1 MKKMMAMLL
10 ASVMAAG
17 TFATTAFAYTGDDV
31 QKNTSVSTA
40 AQEADAAGSANA
52 GKTDNTD
59 SIEIDPDMQVL
70 PDGYEVSTD
79 ADGNLI
85 VTVGGKEYNIGS
97 EKSRKQMGTVVP
109 GITSLHFR
117 SGPGM
122 DQEIIGYLHSGDTVE
137 IVEKCGDWYKVNF
150 NGKTGYAHG
159 KYLNVT
165 DSAKDSS
172 MFSEDALK
180 LFLDLMQSG
189 MSSED
194 ETESSTALTPEGN
207 MTLVDDIGE
216 EEDKSSQ
223 QFITLVTKA
232 GNTFYLIIDRDKD
245 GNQNVHFLNMVDE
258 ADLLA
263 LMDEEEAAKYQEKKP
278 EVTEPAETE
287 KPKET
292 EPAPEEQKTE
302 SEQKKASPLPM
313 IMLLLFVIGAAG
325 VGGYLKVTRKNM
337 AENVRQAFDYFAG
350 RKTQTA
356 TLMLQSFGVL
366 DGDKIRPEG
375 SKYAAYYIDQLK
387 QLPPQGVINYSDIF
401 DVKYDDQYE
410 DKHFKINYLF
420 TPIIFLSMVY
430 AGYATM
436 TLRNGTVLS
445 ASNLDTVPRIGVL
458 DLYEFKYLAR
468 PAQMAMAELK
478 KLFDVLE
485 INPALLDNPNDRDEG
500 VKQLLKKAQE
510 TSNSA
515 VLANQK
521 LNNGFELWN
530 EPLVDAQ
537 HLIAMKKACAAVK
550 DEFSNYSARFNT
562 PAKLNNFTLTFEEI
576 DKLAEQIALIKAIAE
591 YVTFKTDCANNV
603 SYLSNIEFID
613 LGANF
618 KQKLE
623 AAKDEFR
630 SARDSI
636 LTGTSGDAA
645 AQKVNAALEKVK
657 EEYIGIYF
665 EEHRDSDCIQPAFS
679 DPRRGFRHSR

>member
-17 TFATTAFAYTGDDV
+17 TFTTTAFAYTGDDV

-40 AQEADAAGSANA
+40 AQEADAAESANA

-59 SIEIDPDMQVL
+59 RIEIDPDMQVL
-70 PDGYEVSTD
+70 PDGYEVATD

-97 EKSRKQMGTVVP
+97 EKSRKQIGTVVP

-189 MSSED
+189 MSYED
-194 ETESSTALTPEGN
+194 ETKSSAALTPEGN

-263 LMDEEEAAKYQEKKP
+263 LMDEEEAAKYREKEP

-287 KPKET
+287 KPQET

-302 SEQKKASPLPM
+302 SEQKKSSPLPM

-325 VGGYLKVTRKNM
+325 VGGYLYIKMKGVKPASKKNQPDPD
-337 AENVRQAFDYFAG
+337 ADYHDEDED
-350 RKTQTA
+350 
-356 TLMLQSFGVL
+356 TL
-366 DGDKIRPEG
+366 
-375 SKYAAYYIDQLK
+375 
-387 QLPPQGVINYSDIF
+387 QLP
-401 DVKYDDQYE
+401 
-410 DKHFKINYLF
+410 
-420 TPIIFLSMVY
+420 
-430 AGYATM
+430 
-436 TLRNGTVLS
+436 
-445 ASNLDTVPRIGVL
+445 
-458 DLYEFKYLAR
+458 
-468 PAQMAMAELK
+468 
-478 KLFDVLE
+478 
-485 INPALLDNPNDRDEG
+485 
-500 VKQLLKKAQE
+500 
-510 TSNSA
+510 
-515 VLANQK
+515 
-521 LNNGFELWN
+521 
-530 EPLVDAQ
+530 
-537 HLIAMKKACAAVK
+537 
-550 DEFSNYSARFNT
+550 
-562 PAKLNNFTLTFEEI
+562 
-576 DKLAEQIALIKAIAE
+576 
-591 YVTFKTDCANNV
+591 
-603 SYLSNIEFID
+603 
-613 LGANF
+613 
-618 KQKLE
+618 
-623 AAKDEFR
+623 
-630 SARDSI
+630 
-636 LTGTSGDAA
+636 
-645 AQKVNAALEKVK
+645 
-657 EEYIGIYF
+657 
-665 EEHRDSDCIQPAFS
+665 
-679 DPRRGFRHSR
+679 

>member
-17 TFATTAFAYTGDDV
+17 TFTTTAFAYTGDDV

-40 AQEADAAGSANA
+40 AQEMDAAESANA

-97 EKSRKQMGTVVP
+97 EKSQKQTGTVVP

-263 LMDEEEAAKYQEKKP
+263 LMDEEEAAKYQEP
-278 EVTEPAETE
+278 EVTESAETK
-287 KPKET
+287 KPQET
-292 EPAPEEQKTE
+292 EPVPEEQKTE
-302 SEQKKASPLPM
+302 SEQKKSSPLPM

-325 VGGYLKVTRKNM
+325 VGGYLYIKMRGVKPASKKNQPDPD
-337 AENVRQAFDYFAG
+337 ANYHDEDEDA
-350 RKTQTA
+350 
-356 TLMLQSFGVL
+356 LQL
-366 DGDKIRPEG
+366 PEDDGDEDEEVDVNED
-375 SKYAAYYIDQLK
+375 YEAE
-387 QLPPQGVINYSDIF
+387 SD
-401 DVKYDDQYE
+401 
-410 DKHFKINYLF
+410 
-420 TPIIFLSMVY
+420 
-430 AGYATM
+430 
-436 TLRNGTVLS
+436 
-445 ASNLDTVPRIGVL
+445 
-458 DLYEFKYLAR
+458 
-468 PAQMAMAELK
+468 
-478 KLFDVLE
+478 
-485 INPALLDNPNDRDEG
+485 DEP
-500 VKQLLKKAQE
+500 V
-510 TSNSA
+510 
-515 VLANQK
+515 
-521 LNNGFELWN
+521 
-530 EPLVDAQ
+530 
-537 HLIAMKKACAAVK
+537 
-550 DEFSNYSARFNT
+550 
-562 PAKLNNFTLTFEEI
+562 
-576 DKLAEQIALIKAIAE
+576 
-591 YVTFKTDCANNV
+591 
-603 SYLSNIEFID
+603 
-613 LGANF
+613 
-618 KQKLE
+618 
-623 AAKDEFR
+623 
-630 SARDSI
+630 
-636 LTGTSGDAA
+636 
-645 AQKVNAALEKVK
+645 
-657 EEYIGIYF
+657 
-665 EEHRDSDCIQPAFS
+665 
-679 DPRRGFRHSR
+679 